1 MADKTRILMYWG
13 YHRKAWTKPFEEL
26 CDEFEFIYIFHF
38 DKTSEIEHR
47 SDLNIRYFFEFRS
60 IGHLIDSL
68 HPDRIVFIGLD
79 GILSM
84 LINHA
89 AGRRGI
95 KTLVIQHGFLYHLK
109 DKIREFNQEKL
120 NDNNESQLG
129 DKKPQSDRKYNASFI
144 LRSINLSNGLFFLKA
159 VWTRRAYAAKSEHEW
174 LLGFK
179 SSSRLADIYLL
190 FSPYFSNLYEERD
203 SVSDRIQYFGNPEAD
218 RILNEAADYT
228 TDLNSPYLLHI
239 DQPILHS
246 YQLGSHA
253 KFSRRNATVFYE
265 KLANFAFDEGL
276 KLKVKLH
283 PYSFQYLEI
292 YPVHENIEY
301 IREHP
306 SLSQLIMEA
315 SRVTGFYSTLVLP
328 AIILKPIVL
337 FQITD
342 GLEFVNDLK
351 SYGIL
356 NVLPFR
362 FEETMLHQS
371 FIDIVDRDSESL
383 NRFKFDFFYN
393 IDGKSI
399 SRLYEMLN
407 VNT

>member
-1 MADKTRILMYWG
+1 MAGKIRILMYWG

-26 CDEFEFIYIFHF
+26 SDEFEFIYIFHF

-47 SDLNIRYFFEFRS
+47 VDLNIRYFSEFRS
-60 IGHLIDSL
+60 TSHLLDSL
-68 HPDRIVFIGLD
+68 NPDRVVFIGLD
-79 GILSM
+79 GVLSM

-89 AGRRGI
+89 AVRRRI

-109 DKIREFNQEKL
+109 DKIREFHQEKL
-120 NDNNESQLG
+120 SDNNESRLE
-129 DKKPQSDRKYNASFI
+129 DKEPQSDRKYNASFI

-159 VWTRRAYAAKSEHEW
+159 VWTRRKNTTRSEHEW

-203 SVSDRIQYFGNPEAD
+203 NVSDRIEYFGNPEAD
-218 RILNEAADYT
+218 GILIEATSYT
-228 TDLNSPYLLHI
+228 TNLNSPYLLHI

-246 YQLGSHA
+246 YQLGTHA
-253 KFSRRNATVFYE
+253 KFSLTNGTVFYE
-265 KLANFAFDEGL
+265 ELADYAFDQGL

-283 PYSFQYLEI
+283 PYSFSYLEL

-301 IREHP
+301 IEQHD
-306 SLSQLIMEA
+306 SLSQLIME
-315 SRVTGFYSTLVLP
+315 SSKVTGFYSTLILP
-328 AIILKPIVL
+328 AILLKPTIL

-342 GLEFVNDLK
+342 DLDFVEDLK
-351 SYGIL
+351 SYGVV
-356 NVLPFR
+356 NVLPVSFKR
-362 FEETMLHQS
+362 ETLNQS
-371 FIDIVDRDSESL
+371 FIEIEDRDFESL
-383 NRFKFDFFYN
+383 SKFKFDFFYN

-399 SRLYEMLN
+399 SRLSDKLKIH
-407 VNT
+407 